1 MGAEYQNESAPGNIG
16 APGFYTVGTEVAPY
30 SYYKTITIDR
40 SMIPG
45 GCPGTTLSN
54 YPMLFRVTDP
64 DLAHTTSGGQVTDLQ
79 GDDIIFKAHD
89 DATCGGVG
97 LAPCILDHEIEKYVS
112 STGELVAWVRI
123 PSVNAATAASDTVL
137 YVYYGNPTV
146 TSPTENPNGVWDA
159 NYGGVWH
166 LKEGTGVTAVDSTSN
181 GNSAVPNSGNP
192 TSATGQIGGALTFF
206 STSRLRI
213 ADNPNNS
220 LELTDATHPD
230 WTMSA
235 WVKPTSYATQWPT
248 IYAYGSYRAS
258 MGLSG
263 QAELPVG
270 RIENWTNDL
279 NPLHSNSALALNA
292 WHYVTITRTA
302 GTTSFYVNGSFDV
315 SLANTN
321 STLTNQVS
329 GIGADGNGAMDA
341 TEQFLGLIDEV
352 RVSTTVRSSCLIA
365 AEYNNEVWPDKAV
378 TPSPSPFPNPSTGFY
393 TLGAATAV
401 ELLSFTAAGLDGGAE
416 LSWETGSEI
425 DNLGFNLYRSSSAS
439 GPWERITGSLIP
451 GLGSSPE
458 GARYRY
464 VDAGLENGVTY
475 YYELED
481 VETTGRTK
489 RHGPVW
495 AVPAAG
501 VTGDGDSGDE
511 ESSGSGSGSGS
522 GNGSVITYGEPGAN
536 ALRVVKRVRNQVVL
550 ELTTEGFLAYPEED
564 GSVRIEIPDW
574 VRDEESGLPVEQTWV
589 EALAGRQVELV
600 SVRAKQTEAVGLRPS
615 GASEEV
621 VVASPDGV
629 VRLRRGKGH
638 GPRAGASREAAR
650 LVQVAFQGEVKK
662 ALVEMAPLSWDDSR
676 QELRLTK
683 KLYVTLSFAKR
694 EPNEVASAGGRRG
707 RRERGNAKRGKSAS
721 GSVVARLSTRAPG
734 LYAVSYE
741 ELFGTRAGARRGVS
755 ADNLRVSRL
764 GETVAYHLEPSTSR
778 FAPGSTL
785 YFVSPGAEANPYG
798 EEAVF
803 EVEYPVSGGAGERM
817 PVVDASASG
826 RSTGFYL
833 RRDEHEENHIYQAAL
848 LEAEDP
854 WLWDVVMAP
863 GTKEYGFEVSE
874 LSEGSEPGSPGAVA
888 PRGER
893 LSGISG
899 PPRVGEGERDGG
911 GGAKLGRKA
920 PAEAGR
926 GARSGS
932 ASRRCQHSGARERG
946 RYRSGVLDGVRG
958 PLRGHLSASG
968 EGGGGRAGGDVDASG
983 NGGSD
988 GRVLGRV
995 AGGYDGGWTA
1005 GVARRFFMERER
1017 DAIPCGGRTP
1027 VPGGGRRAAGPSR
1040 SAEGVGSAVEERVER
1055 CGLRGDWPARVT
1067 RRGETA
1073 SRPASARGPD
1083 AGRGAGGGDL
1093 RGVRFR
1099 GEPSGGDP
1107 GFSYLRVPSLEV
1119 AVGALRAFAGRRD
1132 VRLQERARHG
1142 GGEPGAAAD
1151 GRDELSVDGVRPDLR
1166 GGERGGSV
1174 AGRGDRSS
1182 PGGECRR
1189 GAGDGGEDTRL

>member
-1 MGAEYQNESAPGNIG
+1 MCFPGCRASAERGWATPAATVALCWFLSAPGAYAYDFNK
-16 APGFYTVGTEVAPY
+16 
-30 SYYKTITIDR
+30 SITIDR
-40 SMIPG
+40 SKISDASCG
-45 GCPGTTLSN
+45 ATLIN
-54 YPMLFRVTDP
+54 YPMLFSVTDP
-64 DLAHTTSGGQVTDLQ
+64 DLANTASGGHVTDLQ
-79 GDDIIFKAHD
+79 GDDIIFVAHD
-89 DATCGGVG
+89 SVTCGGPASCAV
-97 LAPCILDHEIEKYVS
+97 DHEIERYVS
-112 STGELVAWVRI
+112 TTGELVAWVRI
-123 PSVNAATAASDTVL
+123 PSVNTAAAGSDTVI
-137 YVYYGNPTV
+137 YVYYGDSTV
-146 TSPTENPNGVWDA
+146 TSPTENPASVWDSSFK
-159 NYGGVWH
+159 GVWH
-166 LKEGTGVTAVDSTSN
+166 LEEQVTDEATGGTHNDSTSN
-181 GNSAVPNSGNP
+181 ANDGTQTRNGPFAGEI
-192 TSATGQIGGALTFF
+192 AGAQDFDGLGDYVEVADDDALSFGDGTNDTPF
-206 STSRLRI
+206 SL
-213 ADNPNNS
+213 
-220 LELTDATHPD
+220 
-230 WTMSA
+230 SA
-235 WVKPTSYATQWPT
+235 WVYLDTQTSNVIVAKDSGT
-248 IYAYGSYRAS
+248 
-258 MGLSG
+258 SG
-263 QAELPVG
+263 QAE
-270 RIENWTNDL
+270 WDL
-279 NPLHSNSALALNA
+279 YVRSTAGGALALHVDDGYYTNRIGKTTDA
-292 WHYVTITRTA
+292 PFPAGSWHHMAATYDGSKTSA
-302 GTTSFYVNGSFDV
+302 GIRLYIDGAQPAQSDYSAGSYG
-315 SLANTN
+315 SMNNTGTPVRIG
-321 STLTNQVS
+321 SYS
-329 GIGADGNGAMDA
+329 GSGYDMDGR
-341 TEQFLGLIDEV
+341 IDEV
-352 RVSTTVRSSCLIA
+352 RISNTARSGCWID
-365 AEYNNEVWPDKAV
+365 AEYDNE
-378 TPSPSPFPNPSTGFY
+378 SNPGDIGAPGFY
-393 TLGAATAV
+393 AVGTETTAV

-874 LSEGSEPGSPGAVA
+874 LSEGSEPGRLELWLQGGSDYPVSPDHHVLVRVNGTVVGERSWDGKHPQKLDVELGAGVLRDGA
-888 PRGER
+888 NTLELENVGDTGAAYSMVFVDRYAVTYPRLAKAEEGELEGTWTRRGTGEVTGVSWGASLVDTTEGGPPVWLAGSSWNGNGMRFRAEEGHRYLVVDGER
-893 LSGISG
+893 LGR
-899 PPRVGEGERDGG
+899 PEV
-911 GGAKLGRKA
+911 RKA
-920 PAEAGR
+920 SGVRWKSESNGADFVVIGPRELLDAARPLLDQRRREGLTPVAVPVEEIYEEFGFGESRPEAIGIFLPTR
-926 GARSGS
+926 TITG
-932 ASRRCQHSGARERG
+932 SRRRCTTCFCWE
-946 RYRSGVLDGVRG
+946 
-958 PLRGHLSASG
+958 
-968 EGGGGRAGGDVDASG
+968 
-983 NGGSD
+983 
-988 GRVLGRV
+988 
-995 AGGYDGGWTA
+995 T
-1005 GVARRFFMERER
+1005 
-1017 DAIPCGGRTP
+1017 GRTT
-1027 VPGGGRRAAGPSR
+1027 SR
-1040 SAEGVGSAVEERVER
+1040 TS
-1055 CGLRGDWPARVT
+1055 
-1067 RRGETA
+1067 
-1073 SRPASARGPD
+1073 SARGW
-1083 AGRGAGGGDL
+1083 
-1093 RGVRFR
+1093 
-1099 GEPSGGDP
+1099 
-1107 GFSYLRVPSLEV
+1107 
-1119 AVGALRAFAGRRD
+1119 
-1132 VRLQERARHG
+1132 
-1142 GGEPGAAAD
+1142 
-1151 GRDELSVDGVRPDLR
+1151 
-1166 GGERGGSV
+1166 
-1174 AGRGDRSS
+1174 
-1182 PGGECRR
+1182 
-1189 GAGDGGEDTRL
+1189 